1 MGTSPLNTPPS
12 SAALGL
18 FAGIAALFVLLA
30 HQVGGFRHRIGWQG
44 GLARLVALAGVRWRG
59 RLVARGLGRR
69 RLGLGSGRA
78 GWRWRFCGAWQTPVD
93 AVFRLPI
100 IS

>member
-30 HQVGGFRHRIGWQG
+30 RQGGGFGI
-44 GLARLVALAGVRWRG
+44 ALAGKVNLQGLLCALLRG
-59 RLVARGLGRR
+59 GAGGLLLGLGRR